1 VGRVAPGATL
11 TRFISAKDDGETK
24 ELVWGILTDD
34 QGRMQISLRDFRPFV
49 PMLLALGEAPLADL
63 LAQDYL
69 ESYVEGFNRFLAEL
83 ETVVVER
90 SPGET

>member
-1 VGRVAPGATL
+1 
-11 TRFISAKDDGETK
+11 
-24 ELVWGILTDD
+24 
-34 QGRMQISLRDFRPFV
+34 
-49 PMLLALGEAPLADL
+49 MLLALGEAPLADL